1 MSIYHATPQV
11 EVEIERVRLTAPQRG
26 EMTVWYH
33 VVEGGI
39 EEEHG
44 VTQRAHISEFL
55 ADDGL
60 DELREAIAELD
71 DDAIDG
77 DHPWAVDARNDD
89 VQN

>member
-11 EVEIERVRLTAPQRG
+11 EVELERVRLNANRDG
-26 EMTVWYH
+26 EMTMWYR

-44 VTQRAHISEFL
+44 VTQNAHISEFI
-55 ADDGL
+55 ADGGL
-60 DELREAIAELD
+60 DEVLDAIAELD
-71 DDAIDG
+71 DEAIDG
-77 DHPWAVDARNDD
+77 DHPWAEDARGGD